1 MTQTQWKDNS
11 KEGFTGNNNR
21 AEDSHTRSILEKLNK
36 LRKIREKETFENFA
50 NIKPLETIF
59 DTFVKRPDSKP
70 KSTSKNNKDNKNN
83 KKNTVEPLQEGL
95 DNGMF
100 NGVDYTRLDDEDYDG
115 HDNVD
120 DEGAEIDA
128 QQGLADAINWLRE
141 AIKYTFIIIE
151 TFFYIS
157 AIFIY
162 LAFSG
167 EDKESKWNDSFVTP
181 LSGENWRTQFNENE
195 QADIDLIFSYILFGA
210 SIMFSSVITYGLYFY
225 MFYSETK
232 EQKLNAPDEAV
243 RPTFCSLDL
252 LTPFFSLNF
261 DYFKKFYKSYLYSD
275 GALSLGQEKMFSKI
289 ANVGSKI
296 SEKVKKG
303 KDVESEIIKEAA
315 KEAAKASG
323 KTLLSWIYS
332 LLSPLLYLT
341 YIALCDSMFAMSKLH
356 ELIIDLFP
364 QSVKDFQKYLGDN
377 FNIKF
382 SNALIFFVLAII
394 ATNIIFYFGGS
405 VKKLILDGLFKM
417 DLGNSGMLGVLLIL
431 ILVLPSFLN
440 LCFNFTKVYSPPPQN
455 IGLQGF
461 MNGIFDMM
469 KNLVGQKEEKPGYL
483 SSFKKSVRNEQTKQ
497 RMDNEETFIDTYGYL
512 WQKEEEWNNIGWN
525 LNLVRIMSRYFW
537 NFFRF
542 SIGLM
547 CGLFILPIF
556 FLIYI
561 ILFMVINPIVTLG
574 THYTQ
579 MTYNIDAHRNLNED
593 EFYNLFYVN
602 SQGKFS
608 KIDDAEVKRV
618 VEQEYPD
625 PNDGITFYSTILFDV
640 IFKISKNVFY
650 FAFLLLFVVLF
661 AYAASDISTYA
672 NNDTLQRT
680 LPPLLYACFGLFGA
694 MYLFKVY
701 KKVTADGGDTT
712 RFIRDF
718 LGVVPPSTNQEG
730 GGMMDMAKRMMG
742 QKIPETNTFDLG
754 NIANMVSKN
763 IGDAASVVSK
773 IAGDAKD
780 AVVDRTTDIVSD
792 VSNAFDNNDR
802 TTNIDSNDGTR
813 NKINATEEDIVNA
826 FKSAKGKTKYYAKN
840 RWETIFVEFKKI
852 LRERYNNNIQYES
865 KEESTFG
872 TNLRNIQNMKKD
884 EWKRG
889 VYRYLTSEF
898 QDYMPLRAIFK
909 SAASDHPVNTM
920 FSQQECANK

>member
-1 MTQTQWKDNS
+1 MTQTQWKESS
-11 KEGFTGNNNR
+11 KEGFTGNNNG

-36 LRKIREKETFENFA
+36 LRKIKEKETFENFA

-59 DTFVKRPDSKP
+59 DTFVKPSDSKP
-70 KSTSKNNKDNKNN
+70 KSTSKSNKNN
-83 KKNTVEPLQEGL
+83 KKKSVEPLQEGL
-95 DNGMF
+95 DNGLF
-100 NGVDYTRLDDEDYDG
+100 NGMEYTRLEDEHYDG

-120 DEGAEIDA
+120 DEGIDTDA
-128 QQGLADAINWLRE
+128 QQGLSDAVNWLRE

-167 EDKESKWNDSFVTP
+167 EDSQSKWNDSFVTP
-181 LSGENWRTQFNENE
+181 LSGENWRTKFNENE
-195 QADIDLIFSYILFGA
+195 QADIDLIFSYVLFAA
-210 SIMFSSVITYGLYFY
+210 SIMFSSVITYGLYFF

-232 EQKLNAPDEAV
+232 EQKLNMPDESV
-243 RPTFCSLDL
+243 RPTFCSLDM
-252 LTPFFSLNF
+252 LTPFFSLDF
-261 DYFKKFYKSYLYSD
+261 EYFKEFYKSYLYYG
-275 GALSLGQEKMFSKI
+275 GAISIGKRIMEKATKI
-289 ANVGSKI
+289 K
-296 SEKVKKG
+296 EKVKKKFDKKG
-303 KDVESEIIKEAA
+303 TAEQDAADEVLKEAA
-315 KEAAKASG
+315 KEAIGGSI
-323 KTLLSWIYS
+323 LSWIYS

-341 YIALCDSMFAMSKLH
+341 YIVFCDSLFAMSKLH
-356 ELIIDLFP
+356 DFIIRLVP
-364 QSVKDFQKYLGDN
+364 KTVKEFQKYLGDSY
-377 FNIKF
+377 NIKI
-382 SNALIFFVLAII
+382 SNALIFFILAII
-394 ATNIIFYFGGS
+394 STNIIFYFGGS
-405 VKKLILDGLFKM
+405 VKKLLLDGLFEM
-417 DLGNSGMLGVLLIL
+417 NFGNSGWMGYLLIL
-431 ILVLPSFLN
+431 LLGFPSFLIFV
-440 LCFNFTKVYSPPPQN
+440 LSCFSVYSPPQEMYQ
-455 IGLQGF
+455 GL
-461 MNGIFDMM
+461 MANMFDMF
-469 KNLVGQKEEKPGYL
+469 KNLTGNKEEQPNSNL
-483 SSFKKSVRNEQTKQ
+483 DEQTRR

-512 WQKEEEWNNIGWN
+512 WHKSEELNNIGLN
-525 LNLVRIMSRYFW
+525 LNLLRILLRIFW
-537 NFFRF
+537 NMFRF
-542 SIGLM
+542 AIGF
-547 CGLFILPIF
+547 LFGTFIFPFF

-561 ILFMVINPIVTLG
+561 VVFMILTPIITLG

-579 MTYNIDAHRNLNED
+579 MTYNVDAHRNLNED

-625 PNDGITFYSTILFDV
+625 PNDGKFTFYSTIFFDV

-661 AYAASDISTYA
+661 VYAASDISTYA

-730 GGMMDMAKRMMG
+730 GGMMDMVNKAKKWVG
-742 QKIPETNTFDLG
+742 QNVKENETKTNTFDLG

-763 IGDAASVVSK
+763 IGNAVSVVSK

-813 NKINATEEDIVNA
+813 NKTNATEEDIVNA
-826 FKSAKGKTKYYAKN
+826 FKFAKGETKYYEKN
-840 RWETIFVEFKKI
+840 RWEKIFVRFKEI
-852 LRERYNNNIQYES
+852 LRQRYNNNIQYES

-920 FSQQECANK
+920 FSKRKCANN